1 MYDNHDVLDHLY
13 RKSGVPTPRPPM
25 YNANPFGRSTTGTA
39 PMLATTYSLG
49 DLGIE

>member
-1 MYDNHDVLDHLY
+1 MHNPQEVLEHLY
-13 RKSGVPTPRPPM
+13 QKSAVPTPRPPVF
-25 YNANPFGRSTTGTA
+25 AGDQFTRTTGTA